1 MAGLHR
7 SEERRVGKSVDLGG
21 RRIIK
26 KTFFQAEDG
35 IRDIR
40 LSDWSS
46 DVCSSDL
53 PEENQELSRYY
64 DEIGY
69 ALLLQKDFDEAI
81 KWLKKSHDICEDL
94 YSKIETCE
102 SQRRLAENN
111 LLFGIY
117 YEKYGNLKK
126 ALEFYNQTAAI
137 TDKLVTVYGTEGLR
151 KDAAYIKETIEFI
164 KKKLGGR

>member
-1 MAGLHR
+1 MLFRSMNICFVMNDEYAELEKPFMEFATSKGMVR

-53 PEENQELSRYY
+53 QVLIFWQEFCEIFRFAECIQINKYRVSFHMSRIFHAKMIRVC
-64 DEIGY
+64 EHGHN
-69 ALLLQKDFDEAI
+69 LLLN
-81 KWLKKSHDICEDL
+81 IC
-94 YSKIETCE
+94 
-102 SQRRLAENN
+102 
-111 LLFGIY
+111 F
-117 YEKYGNLKK
+117 
-126 ALEFYNQTAAI
+126 
-137 TDKLVTVYGTEGLR
+137 
-151 KDAAYIKETIEFI
+151 FI
-164 KKKLGGR
+164 

>member
-1 MAGLHR
+1 MVCR

-53 PEENQELSRYY
+53 Q
-64 DEIGY
+64 I
-69 ALLLQKDFDEAI
+69 I
-81 KWLKKSHDICEDL
+81 
-94 YSKIETCE
+94 
-102 SQRRLAENN
+102 
-111 LLFGIY
+111 
-117 YEKYGNLKK
+117 
-126 ALEFYNQTAAI
+126 
-137 TDKLVTVYGTEGLR
+137 
-151 KDAAYIKETIEFI
+151 
-164 KKKLGGR
+164 